1 MAGVRI
7 AAGTDAGTGYNPHG
21 GLPEQVALLGSHGM
35 TTKQAL
41 TAATRNAAH
50 AIGLA
55 ETHGKIAVGRRAD
68 LLVVDGDPF
77 ADLAAL
83 RNVRAVYL
91 GGRLVDVAGVI
102 G

>member
-1 MAGVRI
+1 M
-7 AAGTDAGTGYNPHG
+7 T
-21 GLPEQVALLGSHGM
+21 PE
-35 TTKQAL
+35 QAL
-41 TAATRNAAH
+41 TAATRDSANAM
-50 AIGLA
+50 GLA

-83 RNVRAVYL
+83 RNVRVVYL
-91 GGRLVDVAGVI
+91 GGRLVDVAGVT

>member
-1 MAGVRI
+1 
-7 AAGTDAGTGYNPHG
+7 
-21 GLPEQVALLGSHGM
+21 M
-35 TTKQAL
+35 TSEQAL

-91 GGRLVDVAGVI
+91 GGRLVDVAGAP